1 MTDKRMI
8 KLFAERDEDALR
20 EVMKKYGDFCLAIA
34 KDNAQTTAE
43 AEECVNEALI
53 ELWHHLAED
62 KPRDL
67 TAYIAA
73 TVARCAGG
81 KESVDPALYK
91 KHIKKQKGNPLPA
104 IAAAVLVLCL
114 IPAVWFLPKNT
125 QTEDTT
131 PADTIP
137 ADTTFIPETTEVIEE
152 TTAPQLESDGTQGLL
167 YEVAED
173 GKSARFIGF
182 GDCKEETVYI
192 ASSYG
197 GLPVTEMILG
207 ELWAL
212 ADTEDAQIKSLTDY
226 GSPYLKHLIISDTVE
241 VVAGVIISSCANIE
255 SVYYGKNVRDPGIG
269 WYTGYKTHKNFTSL
283 EVSPENAI
291 YYSSGNC
298 IIEKAT
304 KTLVRGCG
312 GSVIPDDGS
321 VEVIGKHAFAFIR
334 TLASI
339 NLPESVKVIEE
350 SAFEGCMGLAK
361 IVLPSNLQSL
371 GEGAFRHCTGIK
383 SVDLNGFTVLP
394 KAVFQRC
401 SRLEELKGS
410 ENLTEI
416 GEEALDSCSKLNITL
431 GLSLK
436 KIGNYAFLDCGN
448 SIHFNGTKEEWNAI
462 EKEHYWC
469 SYSRASSSTL
479 GLVICT
485 NGGVKSNPQPL
496 PPSKNS

>member
-1 MTDKRMI
+1 MTDKSII

-20 EVMKKYGDFCLAIA
+20 EVMKKYGDFCLEIA
-34 KDNAQTTAE
+34 KDNVPTTEE

-53 ELWHHLAED
+53 GLWHHLAED
-62 KPRDL
+62 KPRNL
-67 TAYIAA
+67 PTYIAA
-73 TVARCAGG
+73 TVSRCAGC

-91 KHIKKQKGNPLPA
+91 KYIKKQKGNPLPA

-131 PADTIP
+131 PADT
-137 ADTTFIPETTEVIEE
+137 TSIPETTEVIEE

-197 GLPVTEMILG
+197 GLPVTEMLLG
-207 ELWAL
+207 ELRDL
-212 ADTEDAQIKSLTDY
+212 SQTEDPQIKSLTDY
-226 GSPYLKHLIISDTVE
+226 GSPYLKHLVISDTVE
-241 VVAGVIISSCANIE
+241 VVAGEIISSCANIE

-321 VEVIGKHAFAFIR
+321 VEVIGKHAFAYLR

-339 NLPESVKVIEE
+339 DLPESVKVIEE

-371 GEGAFRHCTGIK
+371 GESAFTHCTGIK
-383 SVDLNGFTVLP
+383 SADLNGFTVLP

-401 SRLEELKGS
+401 GRLEELKGS

-416 GEEALDSCSKLNITL
+416 GEEAFDSCSKLNITL

-469 SYSRASSSTL
+469 SYSRASSSTMR
-479 GLVICT
+479 LVICT

>member
-1 MTDKRMI
+1 MTDKRII
-8 KLFAERDEDALR
+8 KLFAERDEGVLR

-34 KDNAQTTAE
+34 KDNAPTTEE

-67 TAYIAA
+67 PAYIAA
-73 TVARCAGG
+73 TVARCAGC
-81 KESVDPALYK
+81 KKDVDPALYK
-91 KHIKKQKGNPLPA
+91 KYIKKQNGSLI
-104 IAAAVLVLCL
+104 IALTAVLVLCL

-131 PADTIP
+131 PAI
-137 ADTTFIPETTEVIEE
+137 TTSIPETTEVIEE
-152 TTAPQLESDGTQGLL
+152 TTTPQLESDGTQGLL

-182 GDCKEETVYI
+182 GDCKEETVHI
-192 ASSYG
+192 ASNYG
-197 GLPVTEMILG
+197 GLPVTEMLLG
-207 ELWAL
+207 ELRDL
-212 ADTEDAQIKSLTDY
+212 SKTEDPQIKSLTDY
-226 GSPYLKHLIISDTVE
+226 GSPYLKHLVISDTVE
-241 VVAGVIISSCANIE
+241 VVAGAIISSCANIE

-339 NLPESVKVIEE
+339 DLPESVKVIEE

-401 SRLEELKGS
+401 GRLEELKGS

-416 GEEALDSCSKLNITL
+416 GEEVFDSCSKLNITL

-448 SIHFNGTKEEWNAI
+448 SINFNGTKEEWNAI

-469 SYSRASSSTL
+469 SYSRANSSTM
-479 GLVICT
+479 GLIVCT
-485 NGGVKSNPQPL
+485 NGGIKSNPQPL

>member
-1 MTDKRMI
+1 MI
-8 KLFAERDEDALR
+8 KLFTERDESVLG

-34 KDNAQTTAE
+34 KDNTPTTEE

-67 TAYIAA
+67 SAYIAS
-73 TVARCAGG
+73 TVSVCAGG
-81 KESVDPALYK
+81 KKEVDPARYK
-91 KHIKKQKGNPLPA
+91 NYIKRSKGKPLT
-104 IAAAVLVLCL
+104 VLASVALALCL
-114 IPAVWFLPKNT
+114 ITAVRFFPKNT
-125 QTEDTT
+125 QNEDTT

-182 GDCKEETVYI
+182 GDCKEETVHI
-192 ASSYG
+192 ASNYG
-197 GLPVTEMILG
+197 GLPVTEMLLG
-207 ELWAL
+207 VLRDL
-212 ADTEDAQIKSLTDY
+212 SKTENPQVKSITDY
-226 GSPYLKHLIISDTVE
+226 GSPYLKHLVISDTVE
-241 VVAGVIISSCANIE
+241 VVAGAIISSCANIE

-269 WYTGYKTHKNFTSL
+269 WYTGYKTHKNFKTF
-283 EVSPENAI
+283 EVSPENAV

-321 VEVIGKHAFAFIR
+321 VEVIGKHAFAYIR
-334 TLASI
+334 TLTSI
-339 NLPESVKVIEE
+339 KLPESVMVIEE
-350 SAFEGCMGLAK
+350 SAFEGCMKLAE

-371 GEGAFRHCTGIK
+371 GEGAFTHCTAIK
-383 SVDLNGFTVLP
+383 SVDLNGYTVLP

-401 SRLEELKGS
+401 AKLVELKGC
-410 ENLTEI
+410 ENITEI
-416 GEEALDSCSKLNITL
+416 GEEAFDSCSKLNITL

-462 EKEHYWC
+462 EKERYWC
-469 SYSRASSSTL
+469 SYSRSSTSTM

-485 NGGVKSNPQPL
+485 NGSLKSNPMPL

>member
-34 KDNAQTTAE
+34 KDNAPTTEE

-81 KESVDPALYK
+81 NVDPALNK
-91 KHIKKQKGNPLPA
+91 KYIKKQNGSLI
-104 IAAAVLVLCL
+104 IALAAVLVLCL

-125 QTEDTT
+125 QSEDTT
-131 PADTIP
+131 PADT
-137 ADTTFIPETTEVIEE
+137 TSIPETTEVIEE

-207 ELWAL
+207 ELRDL
-212 ADTEDAQIKSLTDY
+212 SKTEDPQIKSLTDY
-226 GSPYLKHLIISDTVE
+226 GSPYLKHLVISDTVE
-241 VVAGVIISSCANIE
+241 VVAGAIISSCANIE
-255 SVYYGKNVRDPGIG
+255 SVYYGKSVRDPGIG
-269 WYTGYKTHKNFTSL
+269 WYTGYKTHKNFISL

-312 GSVIPDDGS
+312 GSVLPDDGS

-339 NLPESVKVIEE
+339 DLPESVKVIEE

-371 GEGAFRHCTGIK
+371 GESAFTHCTGIK

-416 GEEALDSCSKLNITL
+416 GEEAFDSCSKLNITL

-469 SYSRASSSTL
+469 SYSRSSSSTM

>member
-1 MTDKRMI
+1 MTDKRII
-8 KLFAERDEDALR
+8 KLFTERDEDALR

-34 KDNAQTTAE
+34 KDNAPTTEE

-53 ELWHHLAED
+53 GLWHHLAED

-67 TAYIAA
+67 PAYIAA
-73 TVARCAGG
+73 TVARCAGC
-81 KESVDPALYK
+81 KKDVDPELYK
-91 KHIKKQKGNPLPA
+91 KHIKKQNGSLI
-104 IAAAVLVLCL
+104 IALAAVLVLCL
-114 IPAVWFLPKNT
+114 IPAIWFLTKNT

-131 PADTIP
+131 PADT
-137 ADTTFIPETTEVIEE
+137 TSLPETTEVIEE
-152 TTAPQLESDGTQGLL
+152 TTAPQLESNGTQGLL

-173 GKSARFIGF
+173 GKRARFIGF
-182 GDCKEETVYI
+182 GDCKEETVHI
-192 ASSYG
+192 ASNYG

-212 ADTEDAQIKSLTDY
+212 ANTENPQINSLTDY
-226 GSPYLKHLIISDTVE
+226 GSPYLKHLVISDTVE

-269 WYTGYKTHKNFTSL
+269 WYAGYNTHKNFKSL

-321 VEVIGKHAFAFIR
+321 VEVIGKRAFAYIR
-334 TLASI
+334 TLSSI
-339 NLPESVKVIEE
+339 DLPESVKVIEE
-350 SAFEGCMGLAK
+350 SAFEGCMGLAE

-371 GEGAFRHCTGIK
+371 GESAFTHCTGIK
-383 SVDLNGFTVLP
+383 SVDLNGYTVLP
-394 KAVFQRC
+394 KTVFQRC
-401 SRLEELKGS
+401 SRLEVLKGS

-416 GEEALDSCSKLNITL
+416 GEEAFDSCQKLKITL
-431 GLSLK
+431 SLSLK

-469 SYSRASSSTL
+469 SYSRSSTSTL

-496 PPSKNS
+496 PPSKKS